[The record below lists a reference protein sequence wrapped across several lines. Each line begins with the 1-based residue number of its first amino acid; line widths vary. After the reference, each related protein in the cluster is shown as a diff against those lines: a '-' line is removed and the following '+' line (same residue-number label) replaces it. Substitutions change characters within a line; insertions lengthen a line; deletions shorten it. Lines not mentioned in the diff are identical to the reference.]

1 MLNTTCSNDHELRIV
16 ITPFCNYKCFF
27 CHGEGLIQESTPLLL
42 SPDDYAFVVR
52 TAKRLWGWDS
62 VTITGGE
69 PLISP
74 IYRETCEAIANEG
87 VRITTVTNASL
98 LASPHKILLHNSQVN
113 ISLHTLDPLVYKRI
127 TGTDYPLERILAT
140 IILVRAELPN
150 LPIHLNMTVV
160 RGLNDTPE
168 QIEAVLRFARQVG
181 ANVKLMDLA
190 SQDKSIVVSCEEI
203 EQLLCELGFAV
214 KSKNTWQIF
223 MTRREEK
230 AIITRCGFAEAAIGR
245 GYRNLFLNPDG
256 KINTGNA
263 GDITLDVLRV
273 IHSHDQA
280 AFARMVEWYFP
291 PAKEAKSGLLVDSD

>member
-1 MLNTTCSNDHELRIV
+1 MSNIKRSDHELRIV

-52 TAKRLWGWDS
+52 AAKELWGWGS

-87 VRITTVTNASL
+87 VMITTITNASL
-98 LASPHKILLHNSQVN
+98 LASPRKILLHNEQVN
-113 ISLHTLDPLVYKRI
+113 ISLHTMDPSIYKQI
-127 TGTDYPLERILAT
+127 TGTDYPLERVLAT
-140 IILVRAELPN
+140 IVQVRAELPN
-150 LPIHLNMTVV
+150 LSIHLNVTVV
-160 RGLNDTPE
+160 RGLNDGPS
-168 QIEAVLRFARQVG
+168 QIEAILKFARQIG

-190 SQDKSIVVSCEEI
+190 TQDKSMVVSCEEI
-203 EQLLCELGFAV
+203 EQLLCGLGFSV
-214 KSKNTWQIF
+214 ESKSTWQIF
-223 MTRREEK
+223 MVRREEEV
-230 AIITRCGFAEAAIGR
+230 IITRCGFARAAAGR

-263 GDITLDVLRV
+263 GDITLDVLRA
-273 IHSHDQA
+273 IHGHDQA

-291 PAKEAKSGLLVDSD
+291 PAREARGKLSVNAD